1 AEPHRAHLQ
10 RHDAAVEPGRGRHR
24 AGDDRADEPADGVSS
39 GDARDVEG
47 FRSYSYQLSDRYCM
61 SHLSLVAAE
70 PELLSVRSD
79 LLGDLEVRSSD
90 VFAFPKGM
98 LGFPECRRFAL
109 LRGARDGL
117 YWLQSL
123 EYSALVFLLVDPFTV
138 MSNYAVD
145 VEPWQVA
152 DLGKADP
159 SDLGVLA
166 IVTLPSQRGDLATVN
181 LQ

>member
-1 AEPHRAHLQ
+1 
-10 RHDAAVEPGRGRHR
+10 
-24 AGDDRADEPADGVSS
+24 
-39 GDARDVEG
+39 
-47 FRSYSYQLSDRYCM
+47 M

-138 MSNYAVD
+138 VQNYSVD
-145 VEPWQVA
+145 VEPWQVS
-152 DLGKADP
+152 DLGGAEP
-159 SDLGVLA
+159 SDIGVLA
-166 IVTLPSQRGDLATVN
+166 IVTLPSQRGETATVN
-181 LQ
+181 LQGPLAFNFSTRRAKQIICTEDVRGVRCPVDLNRFVA